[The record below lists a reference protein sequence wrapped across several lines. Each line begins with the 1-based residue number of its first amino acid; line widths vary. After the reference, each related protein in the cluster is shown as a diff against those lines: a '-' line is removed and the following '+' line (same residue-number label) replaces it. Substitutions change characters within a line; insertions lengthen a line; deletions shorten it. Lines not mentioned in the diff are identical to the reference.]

1 MKNIYKILFL
11 SLAVIFASCE
21 DELDINTNPNFPTEI
36 TPGLALTS
44 AQGSLATVMGG
55 ELTNLG
61 GFWSQ
66 YYTQSPVASQ
76 YEAMDQ
82 YNLNT
87 DYPNRMWTETYAG
100 CLNDL
105 QFVINESNE
114 VGDTGTVLIAT
125 LLKAYT
131 YQVLVDLFD
140 AVPYTEALQG
150 PVIITPPPTPGQ
162 EIYADLIASIDAA
175 LNAYNANPVE
185 STVGEQDVV
194 YNANM
199 GNWIKFAN
207 TLKLKIYLRMAYT
220 PQANP
225 AAVTALLA
233 ENNFITTD
241 AAFGLFGT
249 STNQQNPFYAVQ
261 IAQTGLGD
269 VNNVASNTL
278 HSFYTQNDDPRLT
291 AVYRYKA
298 ADSTYVSIPQGSGN
312 EFNNTA
318 VNYSRPKIGQTT
330 PVFFITVSESY
341 FLQAEALIRYSGGAG
356 AKEMYDQG
364 VIASFQTY
372 QDHFEFLDPDNEFEV
387 DDTPAAELAA
397 PFIEAG
403 GAYEYIPSADVET
416 AVRQVI
422 IQKWAG
428 LANVNNIEAY
438 IEATRTKYPEV
449 VPEGTENY
457 SIGNRIPSRISVL
470 PGTQIPSVLFYPES
484 EVERNPNMTQR
495 SSLTQNVWWDQKPE

>member
-21 DELDINTNPNFPTEI
+21 DELDINTNPNFPNEI

-87 DYPNRMWTETYAG
+87 DYANRMWTETYAG

-114 VGDTGTVLIAT
+114 TGETGTVLIAT

-131 YQVLVDLFD
+131 YQVMVDLFD

-150 PVIITPPPTPGQ
+150 PLIITPAPTPGQ

-175 LNAYNANPVE
+175 LDTYNANPVE
-185 STVGEQDVV
+185 STVGEQDIV

-199 GNWIKFAN
+199 EDWIKFAN

-220 PQANP
+220 AQANP

-233 ENNFITTD
+233 ENNFITSD
-241 AAFGLFGT
+241 ASFGLFGT

-278 HSFYTQNDDPRLT
+278 HDFYVNNDDPRLE
-291 AVYRYKA
+291 AVYRPNNTGTAYP
-298 ADSTYVSIPQGSGN
+298 SIPQGSGN

-318 VNYSRPKIGQTT
+318 VNYARPNIGQTT
-330 PVFFITVSESY
+330 PVFFISLTESY
-341 FLQAEALIRYSGGAG
+341 FLQAEAVIRYAGGAG
-356 AKEMYDQG
+356 AKELYDAG
-364 VIASFQTY
+364 VAASFATY
-372 QDHFEFLDPDNEFEV
+372 ATYFGGTGDAIDF
-387 DDTPAAELAA
+387 TG
-397 PFIEAG
+397 AG
-403 GAYEYIPSADVET
+403 GAYEYVPSADIET

-422 IQKWAG
+422 IQKWAA
-428 LANVNNIEAY
+428 LPNINNIEAY
-438 IEATRTKYPEV
+438 IETTRTKFPEV
-449 VPEGTENY
+449 VPEGTEDY
-457 SIGNRIPSRISVL
+457 TIGNRIPSRISVL
-470 PGTQIPSVLFYPES
+470 QGTQVPSILFYPES

-495 SSLTQNVWWDQKPE
+495 TGLTQNVWWDQKPE